1 MENNSIWI
9 RIQINNY
16 RLLEGLDE
24 LISELSELCTVQ
36 TRKEWYPASCT
47 GCEFLV
53 ALNFNLTLEA
63 FLNNVLIPGAELWAF
78 TKICK
83 KVWDTF
89 SKFLKKNEGFDL
101 QNLELCFNDVTVR
114 VIGSPTYGTLVKL
127 YQSFPH
133 NFEILKKN
141 EITDISEI
149 ILPYSLRKNE
159 EEGITTPEWA
169 YWDTPEEEILWKIR
183 YLLGCE
189 TCYYSPY
196 TEEKVEGFN

>member
-1 MENNSIWI
+1 MENNAIWI

-16 RLLEGLDE
+16 SLLEGQDE
-24 LISELSELCTVQ
+24 LISELSELCIVQ
-36 TRKEWYPASCT
+36 AKKKWYPAACT

-78 TKICK
+78 TKICR

-101 QNLELCFNDVTVR
+101 QNLELCFNDVTIR
-114 VIGSPTYGTLVKL
+114 VVGSPTYGTLVKL

-133 NFEILKKN
+133 HFEILKKK
-141 EITDISEI
+141 EITEMSEI
-149 ILPYSLRKNE
+149 ILPYTECIDE
-159 EEGITTPEWA
+159 ESGETTYDWT
-169 YWDTPEEEILWKIR
+169 YWDTPEEKLLWKIR

-189 TCYYSPY
+189 TCYYCPKK
-196 TEEKVEGFN
+196 EIII